1 MNSYLS
7 RMATKLFFVQCG
19 NWCLKL
25 NTDLKS
31 YDSKEIGYTELAT
44 NALEIIFGD
53 KDFTNIDDDYYALM
67 NDDGNNVL
75 DTDDALPIPT
85 FTTKIHILSSKNNE
99 PQKLL
104 TSLRTSDIFA
114 NAAQPEHYQ
123 IALEA
128 EEIEKQDNK

>member
-1 MNSYLS
+1 MKKIRL
-7 RMATKLFFVQCG
+7 FVQCG
-19 NWCLKL
+19 NWSLYLHYNPKDFSTK
-25 NTDLKS
+25 NQM
-31 YDSKEIGYTELAT
+31 YIEAAT